1 LGLGLSY
8 AKFAGVVFS
17 NLSINSKIVYF
28 IFIDL
33 LKIDKNSKIF
43 LYDFIPF
50 HTLISDNFHARKNP
64 GHTRVLFHYNLAS
77 YIPQN
82 NNYVVYSAY
91 FQLVILNF
99 NIL

>member
-1 LGLGLSY
+1 MLKFENTTPANLAYDRPSPKLLS
-8 AKFAGVVFS
+8 F
-17 NLSINSKIVYF
+17 
-28 IFIDL
+28 
-33 LKIDKNSKIF
+33 LKK
-43 LYDFIPF
+43 
-50 HTLISDNFHARKNP
+50 
-64 GHTRVLFHYNLAS
+64 HYNLAS